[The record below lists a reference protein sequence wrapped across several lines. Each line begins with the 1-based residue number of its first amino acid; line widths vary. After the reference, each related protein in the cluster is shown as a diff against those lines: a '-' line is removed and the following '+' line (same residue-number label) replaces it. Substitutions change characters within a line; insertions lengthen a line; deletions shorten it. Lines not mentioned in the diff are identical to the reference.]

1 MTVNDVIKHAI
12 PILEGIRV
20 PMAEIETIGAP
31 VAGVIRDLKQC
42 VVFMDSVEAEQAAK
56 RAAAEEEEA
65 AQQAEAQEEA
75 AARLAAEQ
83 EEEAARKAAEV
94 EEAEREAMNQEEK
107 EEEKENDERADV

>member
-42 VVFMDSVEAEQAAK
+42 VAFMDSVEAEQAARK
-56 RAAAEEEEA
+56 AAEAEEA
-65 AQQAEAQEEA
+65 AAREDAEQEEA
-75 AARLAAEQ
+75 AARLAAE
-83 EEEAARKAAEV
+83 A
-94 EEAEREAMNQEEK
+94 EEAEREEMNQEEK

>member
-42 VVFMDSVEAEQAAK
+42 VAFMDSVEAEQAAK

-65 AQQAEAQEEA
+65 ARQAEAQEEA
-75 AARLAAEQ
+75 AARLAAE
-83 EEEAARKAAEV
+83 A
-94 EEAEREAMNQEEK
+94 EEAEREEMNQEEK

>member
-42 VVFMDSVEAEQAAK
+42 VAFMDSVEAEQAAK

-65 AQQAEAQEEA
+65 ARQAEAQEEA
-75 AARLAAEQ
+75 AARLAAE
-83 EEEAARKAAEV
+83 A
-94 EEAEREAMNQEEK
+94 EEAEREEMNQEEK
-107 EEEKENDERADV
+107 